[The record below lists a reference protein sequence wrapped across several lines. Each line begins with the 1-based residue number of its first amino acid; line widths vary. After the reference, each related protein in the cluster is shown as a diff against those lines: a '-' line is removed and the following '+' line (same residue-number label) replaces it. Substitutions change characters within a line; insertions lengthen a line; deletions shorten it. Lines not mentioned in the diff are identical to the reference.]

1 MRWFFST
8 FGFLLT
14 WWGALIVSALDASLL
29 VVLPFG
35 VDAMIIYLAARHR
48 DTFWVYPL
56 VMSAGSVAGAALT
69 FWIGVKVGDK
79 GLPRLVSETHLDRLR
94 KKVKNAGAGTLAV
107 SALLPPPF
115 PLTPFVLACG
125 ALEVDRTL
133 FFTMFAAMRLVRFFV
148 EALLARWQGLR
159 VLRILQTDTF
169 KTVVVAL
176 AALAVVATAASAV
189 VLWRRT
195 RGAPRHASRG
205 NARHRHAV

>member
-35 VDAMIIYLAARHR
+35 VDAMMIYLAARHR

-56 VMSAGSVAGAALT
+56 VVTAGSVAGAALT
-69 FWIGVKVGDK
+69 FWIGVKVGDN

-125 ALEVDRTL
+125 ALEVNRTL
-133 FFTMFAAMRLVRFFV
+133 FFTMFAAMRLVRFFA
-148 EALLARWQGLR
+148 EALLARWQGVR
-159 VLRILQTDTF
+159 VLRTLQTDTF

-195 RGAPRHASRG
+195 RGARRGASRG